1 MDPRVE
7 RALRDIALHTDR
19 SFQTVERVFRML
31 MKAIQFDTVLMMID
45 GRLKAVK
52 EGKRNRLPSY
62 LQDEINASYDDVA
75 ALAAPIYSACYDAVK
90 DEDQDDDRPPT

>member
-1 MDPRVE
+1 
-7 RALRDIALHTDR
+7 
-19 SFQTVERVFRML
+19 
-31 MKAIQFDTVLMMID
+31 MMID

-90 DEDQDDDRPPT
+90 DEDEDE